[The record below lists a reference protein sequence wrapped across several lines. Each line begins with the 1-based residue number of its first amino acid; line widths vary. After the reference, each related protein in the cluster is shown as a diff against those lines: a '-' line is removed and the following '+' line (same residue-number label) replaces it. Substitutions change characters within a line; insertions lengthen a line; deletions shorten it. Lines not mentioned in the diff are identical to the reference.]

1 MTVPPRVSWQPY
13 VAHAFS
19 FSAFPAP
26 GVVLDVGCGSGTQ
39 MAELEQRGHAAFG
52 LDVDHGSLVEC
63 RSRGMHV
70 LKAFAEDLPVKSSS
84 LDGVVCKVVIPLT
97 VEHRVIGEIARVLKA
112 GGRGHLSVHGA
123 GYALR
128 YLLRAPTWPLRFYGF
143 RTLVNTWLY
152 ALTGRRIPGFLGDTL
167 YQSERRLDRYYRKNK
182 LRLWERTPSPKFLG
196 LPVFIYHTVEK
207 VSA

>member
-1 MTVPPRVSWQPY
+1 MSWQPY

-26 GVVLDVGCGSGTQ
+26 GVVLDVGCGSGSQ

-52 LDVDHGSLVEC
+52 LDIDHGSLVEC

-97 VEHRVIGEIARVLKA
+97 VEHRVIGEIARA
-112 GGRGHLSVHGA
+112 SSRPGGGATSASTARVTRSATCFAHRRGRSVSMVSGRSSTR
-123 GYALR
+123 GS
-128 YLLRAPTWPLRFYGF
+128 
-143 RTLVNTWLY
+143 N

-182 LRLWERTPSPKFLG
+182 LHLWERTPSPKFLG